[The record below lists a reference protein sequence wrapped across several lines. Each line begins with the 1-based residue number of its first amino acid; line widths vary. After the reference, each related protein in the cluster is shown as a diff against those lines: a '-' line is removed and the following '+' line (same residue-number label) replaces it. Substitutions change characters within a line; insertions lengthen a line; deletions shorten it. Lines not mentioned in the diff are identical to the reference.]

1 MKINEIIK
9 LKRKELNLTQE
20 QVAEYLGVTTP
31 AVNKWEKGNSY
42 PDITLLPPLARLLRV
57 DLNTLLSFNDELNDY
72 EIGKFTNDLATIVE
86 TKGYDCAFKIA
97 MDKIY
102 DYPNC
107 YKLIYS
113 VSSFLQGALS
123 LYCVNDKD
131 KYENEIEKLFI
142 RVSNCDDLELAN
154 NVNSLLISKYI
165 QRKDYDSAQML
176 IDKLPNVSINKKQL
190 QANLYISQDKLKDA
204 CEILEKEILF
214 MANSIQSSLLNLI
227 NIALKQNKFDYALIY
242 SDKIKQTT
250 EIYNLWDYNKYI
262 GYYEIAMKT
271 KDTKKIVDTLKSM
284 LNSIKKPWT
293 LNNSLLYKHIC
304 DNPKSNSNDNKLG
317 QILINNIIKEPEFI
331 ELLNEYKAEN

>member
-123 LYCVNDKD
+123 LYCVDDKD

-154 NVNSLLISKYI
+154 NVNSFLISKYI

-190 QANLYISQDKLKDA
+190 QANL
-204 CEILEKEILF
+204 
-214 MANSIQSSLLNLI
+214 
-227 NIALKQNKFDYALIY
+227 
-242 SDKIKQTT
+242 
-250 EIYNLWDYNKYI
+250 
-262 GYYEIAMKT
+262 
-271 KDTKKIVDTLKSM
+271 
-284 LNSIKKPWT
+284 
-293 LNNSLLYKHIC
+293 
-304 DNPKSNSNDNKLG
+304 
-317 QILINNIIKEPEFI
+317 
-331 ELLNEYKAEN
+331 